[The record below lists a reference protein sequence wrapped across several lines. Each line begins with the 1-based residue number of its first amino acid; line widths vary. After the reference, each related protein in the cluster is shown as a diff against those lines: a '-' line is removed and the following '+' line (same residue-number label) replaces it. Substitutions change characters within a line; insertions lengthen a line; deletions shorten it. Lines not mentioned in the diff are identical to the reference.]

1 MAVQRRRVPEG
12 ASVGRWVRLFARL
25 LDLGEDTPTLERL
38 KRESGLELDPSPA
51 ELRAA
56 ARRVGLRWKARRAT
70 RRRLATTPVPF
81 VLVFPDGRLRIA
93 EARNG
98 HRLVLLDPVRG
109 TRTARSPVGLAVDRP
124 TIVRLL
130 PSGGRPAG
138 ARAESGATSAAARD
152 PASTS
157 TTASAPSPAA
167 ARLRDLLLDR
177 ISRPALVQIVL
188 ASVVVNVLALATPLF
203 TMIVYDRVIRHGALD
218 TLSVLLVGMVGLVA
232 FELVL
237 RGLRGAVAARLGARL
252 DVAVGRALAERLLSM
267 PYAELARLPAGQA
280 MERLRQAEQLRAF
293 LSGHLPLLLVDLAF
307 VGLFLGALFH
317 LAPALAAL
325 TLAAAV
331 GFLLLGLFALRRHRE
346 LVPRQA
352 RALAARG
359 ARLLEAFTGL
369 VTVKGLALE
378 GEVLRRY
385 GQPLVE
391 GARTGLA
398 AGRSGQLAAA
408 LAQALQHLT
417 VVLLLALGAR
427 MAVAG
432 ELSVGALVA
441 CSILAARTLAPLRQL
456 FLSLPQLVQAREALR
471 RVDAFLAEAV
481 PERAAAVPADFT
493 PRGHYRLER
502 VTFRYA
508 PDRPPAVEE
517 LDLDIPPGT
526 LLAVAGPPGSGKSTL
541 AKLLAGLLEPES
553 GRILLDGHDLRQI
566 PGERLRRQ
574 LGYVPQE
581 LHLFAGTIA
590 ENIALGLEACPF
602 ERVVAAARFVGLHD
616 LVVRL
621 PRGYDT
627 LLGEGGAGL
636 SVGQKQ
642 LVCIA
647 RILVRNPRILLLDE
661 ATSALDPATERHFL
675 ANLRRAARGRTVL
688 LITHRPS
695 AIAACDRAV
704 LLREGRLVQAGPA
717 GEIAALVRSGGRP
730 RHLHVAG

>member
-25 LDLGEDTPTLERL
+25 LDLDEDTATLRRLQER
-38 KRESGLELDPSPA
+38 SGLELDPSPA
-51 ELRAA
+51 ELEAA

-70 RRRLATTPVPF
+70 RRRLAATPTPF
-81 VLVFPDGRLRIA
+81 VLVFPDGRLQVA
-93 EARNG
+93 EGRNG

-109 TRTARSPVGLAVDRP
+109 TRSARSPVALMVDRP
-124 TIVRLL
+124 RLVRLL
-130 PSGGRPAG
+130 P
-138 ARAESGATSAAARD
+138 ARRD
-152 PASTS
+152 PAVVPDV
-157 TTASAPSPAA
+157 ARARGAAPAA
-167 ARLRDLLLDR
+167 AGLRHLLFDR
-177 ISRPALVQIVL
+177 ISRPALAQIVV
-188 ASVVVNVLALATPLF
+188 ASVAVNVLALATPLF
-203 TMIVYDRVIRHGALD
+203 TMTVYNRVIRHGALD
-218 TLSVLLVGMVGLVA
+218 TLAALVVGMIGLVA

-237 RGLRGAVAARLGARL
+237 RGLRGAVVARLGARL
-252 DVAVGRALAERLLSM
+252 DAAVGRALVERLLAL

-280 MERLRQAEQLRAF
+280 MERLRQADQLRAF
-293 LSGHLPLLLVDLAF
+293 LSGHLPLLLVDLLF
-307 VGLFLGALFH
+307 VGLFVGALFH
-317 LAPALAAL
+317 LAPALAGL
-325 TLAAAV
+325 TLAAAG

-359 ARLLEAFTGL
+359 ARLLEAISGL
-369 VTVKGLALE
+369 PTVKGLGLE
-378 GEVLRRY
+378 AEMLGRY
-385 GQPLVE
+385 EEPLVE
-391 GARTGLA
+391 GARAGLA
-398 AGRSGQLAAA
+398 AGRAGQLTAAV
-408 LAQALQHLT
+408 AQALQHLT
-417 VVLLLALGAR
+417 VVLLVALGAE

-441 CSILAARTLAPLRQL
+441 CTILAARTLAPLRQL
-456 FLSLPQLVQAREALR
+456 FLSLPQLLQAREALR
-471 RVDAFLAEAV
+471 RVDAFLAE
-481 PERAAAVPADFT
+481 EAAMPAPSVLRDFT

-502 VTFRYA
+502 VSFRYA
-508 PDRPPAVEE
+508 PDRPPAVDD
-517 LDLDIPPGT
+517 LSLDIPPGT
-526 LLAVAGPPGSGKSTL
+526 LFAVAGPPGSGKSTL
-541 AKLLAGLLEPES
+541 ARLLAGLLEPDS

-590 ENIALGLEACPF
+590 ENIALGCEDCGF

-627 LLGEGGAGL
+627 VLGEGGAGL

-695 AIAACDRAV
+695 AIAACERAV
-704 LLREGRLVQAGPA
+704 LMREGQLVRAGPA
-717 GEIAALVRSGGRP
+717 GEIAELVRTGGRP
-730 RHLHVAG
+730 RRLHVAG

>member
-1 MAVQRRRVPEG
+1 MTVQARRVPEG

-25 LDLGEDTPTLERL
+25 LDLEEDPATLRRLQER
-38 KRESGLELDPSPA
+38 SGLELDPSPA

-56 ARRVGLRWKARRAT
+56 AQRVGLRWKARRAT
-70 RRRLATTPVPF
+70 RRRLAATPTPF
-81 VLVFPDGRLRIA
+81 VLVFPDDRLQVV
-93 EARNG
+93 EGRNG

-109 TRTARSPVGLAVDRP
+109 TRTARGPVGLMVERP
-124 TIVRLL
+124 TIVRLV
-130 PSGGRPAG
+130 PAGGRAAVSLHAG
-138 ARAESGATSAAARD
+138 TASEGAPKAAATGAGF
-152 PASTS
+152 PI
-157 TTASAPSPAA
+157 
-167 ARLRDLLLDR
+167 RLRDLLFDR
-177 ISRPALVQIVL
+177 ISRPALAQIML

-218 TLSVLLVGMVGLVA
+218 TLSVLLVGMMGLLA

-237 RGLRGAVAARLGARL
+237 RGLRGAMAARLGARL
-252 DVAVGRALAERLLSM
+252 DAAMGRTLAERLLAM
-267 PYAELARLPAGQA
+267 PYAELAGLPAA
-280 MERLRQAEQLRAF
+280 RAVERLREAEQLRAF
-293 LSGHLPLLLVDLAF
+293 LSGHLPLLLVDLLF
-307 VGLFLGALFH
+307 VGLFVGALFH
-317 LAPALAAL
+317 LAPPLAGL
-325 TLAAAV
+325 TLATAG
-331 GFLLLGLFALRRHRE
+331 GFLLLGLFTLRRHRE

-352 RALAARG
+352 RALAERG
-359 ARLLEAFTGL
+359 ARLLEAFSGL
-369 VTVKGLALE
+369 ATVKGLALE
-378 GEVLRRY
+378 SEVLRRY
-385 GQPLVE
+385 EEPLME
-391 GARTGLA
+391 GARMGFA

-408 LAQALQHLT
+408 LAQALQHLA
-417 VVLLLALGAR
+417 VVLLVALGAR

-456 FLSLPQLVQAREALR
+456 FLSLPQLMQVREALR
-471 RVDAFLAEAV
+471 RLDAFLAEA
-481 PERAAAVPADFT
+481 AVEPTFATLADFT

-508 PDRPPAVEE
+508 PERPPAVEE

-526 LLAVAGPPGSGKSTL
+526 LLAIAGPPGSGKSTL

-566 PGERLRRQ
+566 PGKRLRRQ

-590 ENIALGLEACPF
+590 ENIALGLEDCPF

-627 LLGEGGAGL
+627 RLGEGGAGL
-636 SVGQKQ
+636 SAGQKQ

-704 LLREGRLVQAGPA
+704 LLREGRLVRAGPA
-717 GEIAALVRSGGRP
+717 GEIAELVRTGGRP
-730 RHLHVAG
+730 GHLHVAG